1 MAFQTDFQPKD
12 PFLEVGAV
20 HLASAA
26 QLVNQVPQEPVYL
39 ARQAEPEPQDPLMEV
54 GAMHLASVVK
64 FTPQRLL
71 TTATVTLA
79 FGAPAASEDSAIA
92 MATARAMEE
101 DTTQVPTYMA
111 QRSSQDTAYTAL
123 ATTLATTLAMV
134 TLVLAM
140 DPVCLVSE

>member
-1 MAFQTDFQPKD
+1 MACQTDFQPKD

-39 ARQAEPEPQDPLMEV
+39 AHQAEPEPQDPLMEV
-54 GAMHLASVVK
+54 WAMHLVSVVK
-64 FTPQRLL
+64 FTPQGPL

-92 MATARAMEE
+92 MATARAMEQ
-101 DTTQVPTYMA
+101 DTTQVLTYMA
-111 QRSSQDTAYTAL
+111 QRSTQDTAYTA
-123 ATTLATTLAMV
+123 LATTLAMV